1 MTDTAALPPDIAARQ
16 RWMGILAEAT
26 PAALEDALARL
37 GALPPHDTLRA
48 PEVGSALVRGRAG
61 GTGAPFNLG
70 EMTITRC
77 AVTLEGRTG
86 FGYVA
91 GRNRR
96 HAELAAL
103 FDALLQDDARRPHLE
118 RTVLAP
124 LAAARDA
131 TRADRSRKAAASRV
145 EFFTLVRGDD

>member
-1 MTDTAALPPDIAARQ
+1 MTDTPAVPPDIAARQ
-16 RWMGILAEAT
+16 RWMGILAEAS
-26 PAALEDALARL
+26 PSALEDALARL

-77 AVTLEGRTG
+77 AVTVEGRTG
-86 FGYVA
+86 FGTVA

-103 FDALLQDDARRPHLE
+103 FDALLQDDARSAQLE
-118 RTVLAP
+118 ATVIAP

-131 TRADRSRKAAASRV
+131 ARAERSRKAAASRV